1 MDGLFHGKCEN
12 KMDDYW
18 WFRGTTILANF
29 HIPSYLPSHIQWRIS
44 TFQQGPQAA
53 SSAWW
58 QTVNR
63 QQGLY
68 LMAVVA
74 VPGFFWPIAMPGF
87 LTHRHIW
94 KSEKWPHPISR
105 TTGFIFGAKPRIPR
119 VVWTFP
125 RWASRD
131 RREGRDYG
139 PVDFPQHLLWVG
151 YIRMLV
157 LFVDFGAAV
166 YPFSIS
172 ISLDDI
178 PVHWQVSKIVHED
191 GHCRFNIISCTTFS
205 FSSAHWSD

>member
-1 MDGLFHGKCEN
+1 MKNLHFSPRPTGRFV
-12 KMDDYW
+12 
-18 WFRGTTILANF
+18 
-29 HIPSYLPSHIQWRIS
+29 S
-44 TFQQGPQAA
+44 
-53 SSAWW
+53 
-58 QTVNR
+58 
-63 QQGLY
+63 
-68 LMAVVA
+68 VVA
-74 VPGFFWPIAMPGF
+74 DSEPAAGALSDGCRGGTRFFWPIAMPGF

-139 PVDFPQHLLWVG
+139 LVDFPQHLLWVG